1 MLNERAMCT
10 PEFRSRMLQGLAS
23 IAAALLMVV
32 SGGLFTPLTRAQAT
46 ATAPAQSIADTW
58 QGTLHAPGGKDLR
71 TVLKITTG
79 DKGELKVI
87 FYTIDQT
94 GQPFPTSSATF
105 QDKVLKYAIQAFDL
119 SYEGKMSSDGKSIT
133 GTSKQ
138 GENSIPLVFERA
150 TPDTAWNIPEPP
162 VAIPPMAA
170 DADPSFEVATVKPT
184 KPEEQRHLIVV
195 RGRQF
200 STVNTTLTALVSF
213 AYGLQNKQIVGGP
226 DWMTTDKWDIE
237 AEPDAPGTPNDK
249 QLKRMLQKLLA
260 DRFQLKFHQD
270 KKEMS
275 AYVLEVAKTGS
286 KMTKNESN
294 PDGLPGL
301 FFQGLGILGVRNAT
315 MADFSQLMQSDV
327 LDRPVVDHTAL
338 AGRYDFKL
346 KWTPDESQFGGMGFK
361 VPPPTDAA
369 DAPPPLF
376 TALQEQ
382 IGLKMDVEKTPVQV
396 YVLDHVEKPSAN

>member
-1 MLNERAMCT
+1 MMNERAMCM
-10 PEFRSRMLQGLAS
+10 PGSRRRMLSGLVS
-23 IAAALLMVV
+23 IAAALLMAV
-32 SGGLFTPLTRAQAT
+32 SGQPFVPLASAQAAP
-46 ATAPAQSIADTW
+46 ATPAQSIVDTW

-94 GQPFPTSSATF
+94 GQPFPTTSASF
-105 QDKVLKYAIQAFDL
+105 QDKVLKYAISGFDL
-119 SYEGKMSSDGKSIT
+119 TYEGKMSADGKSIT

-138 GENSIPLVFERA
+138 GDNSIPLVFERA
-150 TPDTAWNIPEPP
+150 TPETAWSIPEPP

-170 DADPSFEVATVKPT
+170 DADPSFEVATVKPA
-184 KPEEQRHLIVV
+184 KPEEQGRAFLV
-195 RGRQF
+195 RGRKF
-200 STVNTTLTALVSF
+200 STINTPLTALITF
-213 AYGLQNKQIVGGP
+213 AYGLQEKQIVGGP

-237 AEPDAPGTPNDK
+237 AQPDAPGTPNDK
-249 QLKRMLQKLLA
+249 QLKSMLQKLLA

-275 AYVLEVAKTGS
+275 AYVLEVTKTGS
-286 KMTKNESN
+286 KMTKNDSN

-301 FFQGLGILGVRNAT
+301 FFQGLGVLGVRNAT
-315 MADFSQLMQSDV
+315 MADFSQLMQSAV

-346 KWTPDESQFGGMGFK
+346 KWTPDESQFGGMGIK
-361 VPPPTDAA
+361 VPPPSDAA
-369 DAPPPLF
+369 DAPPTLF

-382 IGLKMDVEKTPVQV
+382 LGLKMDVEKTPVPV